1 MIEGGPTGMSELAP
15 IGTAAYPVQMASRW
29 LGIAV
34 FGWSILMVPAQ
45 GAIVLSSLEID
56 LWPEYD
62 RPGVLVIYR
71 ASIAPG
77 SSLPARLSF
86 RIPAAAGAPTAVA
99 ELRATGELATLE
111 YARRVDGDVAII
123 EFTATRPRIQ
133 IEYYDPRIERD
144 AATRSF
150 TFTWPGDYEVGA
162 FSVSAQQ
169 PDLARDLTINP
180 PATREEQ
187 GPDGLLYQT
196 VTRQGVGPG
205 EAVDIVVSYE
215 KVADQ
220 LSVET
225 MLPAEPSPVGGSA
238 TSPDVGSRY
247 VALAAGGVLALI
259 ALLALALA
267 LRSRRRGANQVAPP
281 GSSASSRFCT
291 QCGATARPGDRFCHR
306 CGTAIR

>member
-1 MIEGGPTGMSELAP
+1 MSELAP

-281 GSSASSRFCT
+281 GSSGSSRFCT

>member
-1 MIEGGPTGMSELAP
+1 MSELAP

>member
-1 MIEGGPTGMSELAP
+1 
-15 IGTAAYPVQMASRW
+15 MAVSW

-34 FGWSILMVPAQ
+34 FGWSILVAPAQ
-45 GAIVLSSLEID
+45 AAIVLSSLEID

-71 ASIAPG
+71 AAIAPG
-77 SSLPARLSF
+77 SSLPVPLSF
-86 RIPAAAGAPTAVA
+86 RVPTAAGAPTAVA
-99 ELRATGELATLE
+99 ELRASGELVTLE
-111 YARRVDGDVAII
+111 YDRRVDGDVAII
-123 EFTATRPRIQ
+123 EFTATRSRIQ

-144 AATRSF
+144 DATRSF

-169 PDLARDLTINP
+169 PDLARNLTIDP

-187 GPDGLLYQT
+187 GPDGLLYRT
-196 VTRQGVGPG
+196 VTRSGVGQG

-225 MLPAEPSPVGGSA
+225 MLPAEPSSVDGAA
-238 TSPDVGSRY
+238 TDADVRY
-247 VALAAGGVLALI
+247 LVLAAGGVVAFSAGLALV
-259 ALLALALA
+259 LA
-267 LRSRRRGANQVAPP
+267 LRSRRRGTNTVAA
-281 GSSASSRFCT
+281 GGSSRFCT
-291 QCGATARPGDRFCHR
+291 QCGATAGPGDRFCHR

>member
-1 MIEGGPTGMSELAP
+1 MSELAP

-225 MLPAEPSPVGGSA
+225 MLSAPPSPVGGSA

-267 LRSRRRGANQVAPP
+267 LRSRRRGANTVAAP
-281 GSSASSRFCT
+281 SSSRFCT